1 MASKKASAE
10 AEGGEASL
18 KRTRSVALQSAL
30 DAWVAEG
37 TRILAL
43 AHPSVERANAIL
55 AFARTFVPLHD
66 ITEDDISHFA
76 DSLTNDDEF
85 YASLVRELQQC
96 STGQSVEKIEGDQ
109 TSRAVFTLLPPDGTL
124 SEGSSLDIV
133 REVAF
138 VNVKGSGWR
147 AEG

>member
-1 MASKKASAE
+1 MAEAGREASANV
-10 AEGGEASL
+10 GSL
-18 KRTRSVALQSAL
+18 KRTKNAALQFAL
-30 DAWVAEG
+30 DAWVVEG
-37 TRILAL
+37 ARILSL
-43 AHPSVERANAIL
+43 AHHSTERANAIL

-66 ITEDDISHFA
+66 IAEEDVIHFA

-96 STGQSVEKIEGDQ
+96 ASGQSVEKIGGDEKA
-109 TSRAVFTLLPPDGTL
+109 RAVFTLLPPEGTL